1 MEDNSDVYVDKI
13 VIGPGFCA
21 GGRLALILG
30 SYIAGAK
37 IISYYPGGF
46 DSYR

>member
-1 MEDNSDVYVDKI
+1 MEDSAEIVNNKI

-30 SYIAGAK
+30 SYISGAK
-37 IISYYPGGF
+37 VIS
-46 DSYR
+46 

>member
-1 MEDNSDVYVDKI
+1 MENSADVETNKI

-30 SYIAGAK
+30 S
-37 IISYYPGGF
+37 
-46 DSYR
+46 

>member
-1 MEDNSDVYVDKI
+1 MDPELVLNMLNKAYIYLEDSSDLDSSKI

-30 SYIAGAK
+30 S
-37 IISYYPGGF
+37 
-46 DSYR
+46 